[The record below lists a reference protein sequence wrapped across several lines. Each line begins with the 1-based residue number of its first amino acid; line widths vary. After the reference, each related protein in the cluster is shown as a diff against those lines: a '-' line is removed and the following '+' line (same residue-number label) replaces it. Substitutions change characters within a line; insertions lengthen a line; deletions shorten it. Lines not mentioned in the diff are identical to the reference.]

1 LKPSY
6 PRNRIPTYLLLTAIG
21 TLLDLVS
28 KTWVFKSMGGA
39 FETTGWLIDTAWLR
53 FELHTS
59 LNKGALWGMGQG
71 LALWFAA
78 ISVLAFAAINYWL
91 FLRGAARSLWLT
103 VALSLVSGGTLG
115 NLYDRLGLH
124 GVPFPGEPGNALAV
138 RDFLHFQFGPLD
150 WATFN
155 IADCL
160 LVIGSIML
168 LLQSAR
174 IEDASQENADGP
186 HKPFPDAIA

>member
-1 LKPSY
+1 LKPAY
-6 PRNRIPTYLLLTAIG
+6 PRNRLPCYVLLTAVG
-21 TLLDLVS
+21 TLLDLGS
-28 KTWVFKSMGGA
+28 KTYVFNRLGGV
-39 FETTGWLIDTAWLR
+39 FETTGWLIDTTWLR
-53 FELHTS
+53 FEVHTS

-78 ISVLAFAAINYWL
+78 ISVLAFAAVNYWL
-91 FLRGAARSLWLT
+91 FLRGAAQSLWLT
-103 VALSLVSGGTLG
+103 VSLAFVSGGTLG

-124 GVPFPGEPGNALAV
+124 GVAFPGEPGTALAV

-160 LVIGSIML
+160 LVVGSVML
-168 LLQSAR
+168 LLQSTRA
-174 IEDASQENADGP
+174 EQPGAQSE
-186 HKPFPDAIA
+186 

>member
-1 LKPSY
+1 MNPAF
-6 PRNRIPTYLLLTAIG
+6 PRNRLPFYLLLTVLG
-21 TLLDLVS
+21 TLLDLAS
-28 KTWVFKSMGGA
+28 KSYVFGRMGGA
-39 FETTGWLIDTAWLR
+39 FESTGWLIDSAWLR
-53 FELHTS
+53 FEIHTS

-78 ISVLAFAAINYWL
+78 ISVIAFSAINYWL
-91 FLRGAARSLWLT
+91 FFRGAARSLWLT
-103 VALSLVSGGTLG
+103 VALALVSGGTLG

-124 GVPFPGEPGNALAV
+124 GVPFPNEPGVAFAV

-160 LVIGSIML
+160 LVVGSIML
-168 LLQSAR
+168 LLQSTR
-174 IEDASQENADGP
+174 SDS
-186 HKPFPDAIA
+186 PDA

>member
-1 LKPSY
+1 MKPAY
-6 PRNRIPTYLLLTAIG
+6 PRNRLTIYLLLTAFG
-21 TLLDLVS
+21 TLLDLGS
-28 KTWVFKSMGGA
+28 KTWVFNSMGGA
-39 FETTGWLIDTAWLR
+39 FETTGWIIDSAWLR

-103 VALSLVSGGTLG
+103 TALALVSGGTLG

-124 GVPFPGEPGNALAV
+124 GVSFPGEPGTALAV

-160 LVIGSIML
+160 LVVGSIML

-174 IEDASQENADGP
+174 IEEQPADDTSRP
-186 HKPFPDAIA
+186 ATSA